1 MQIHPSQL
9 RPKALIAKKEDAK
22 NASPDTGFHHPVR
35 NGKKRGN
42 SMGSPCVQRLC
53 SADYL
58 MLCWVLVSSV
68 TWQSKKPA
76 WRNWQRNCLVSR
88 RLQVRFLSSALGCGT
103 IPGVSQ
109 PQNPGQKS
117 SESTTIAH
125 RVAKQA
131 GVALGT
137 Q

>member
-1 MQIHPSQL
+1 MG
-9 RPKALIAKKEDAK
+9 E
-22 NASPDTGFHHPVR
+22 PVR
-35 NGKKRGN
+35 AE
-42 SMGSPCVQRLC
+42 VVLC
-53 SADYL
+53 ILFVALLGLISR
-58 MLCWVLVSSV
+58 S
-68 TWQSKKPA
+68 WQSKMPT

-88 RLQVRFLSSALGCGT
+88 RLQVRFLPSALGCGT

-109 PQNPGQKS
+109 PQNPGQNS

-131 GVALGT
+131 GVALGI